1 MHEDVTFIPKRSSL
15 QNRQSQ
21 ELINNAT
28 SAWLIELWMN
38 ETIAI
43 IFLQQYEQTK
53 IVFLLFPLVLNNRN
67 MQELNLFSLLLVFF
81 LLNFRFFYFL
91 FFLIHKEMT
100 NLCVH

>member
-1 MHEDVTFIPKRSSL
+1 
-15 QNRQSQ
+15 
-21 ELINNAT
+21 
-28 SAWLIELWMN
+28 MN

-67 MQELNLFSLLLVFF
+67 MQELNLFSLLLIFF
-81 LLNFRFFYFL
+81 LLNFRFFL

-100 NLCVH
+100 NLYVQ